1 MRMRQCGLLKCHNPA
16 TEAFSAECLRL
27 LPASAACFLELNDV
41 YWRDVSFWS
50 IAFKTTAPQNVSDN
64 T

>member
-1 MRMRQCGLLKCHNPA
+1 MRMRQCGLLKCHNRA

-41 YWRDVSFWS
+41 YWRDVSFG
-50 IAFKTTAPQNVSDN
+50 P
-64 T
+64 